1 MPFGKKKQLPAIE
14 RRLVETLRPLMV
26 RHTKKDLQLP
36 EPITLLPFDGVLEKS
51 TREYCS
57 WIQPACTQFFP
68 PWTTKGMKNFGR
80 CFW

>member
-1 MPFGKKKQLPAIE
+1 MHHLIWKQAKKRQP
-14 RRLVETLRPLMV
+14 
-26 RHTKKDLQLP
+26 DLQLP

-57 WIQPACTQFFP
+57 GIKPACTQFFP